1 MLSLKIYQI
10 ITYIIRPFF
19 FIFFCIRILN
29 NKEEKGK
36 FYERKGFSR
45 NKRPPGKLIWIHA
58 ASVGETLSAI
68 PLIEGL
74 LSFSSNYNILLTTGT
89 KTSKNLVIERNLKRV
104 IHQYF
109 PWDAKTYCDRF
120 LNNWR
125 PDIAIFLE
133 SEIWPNH
140 LIQIKKRGIP
150 IVLVN
155 ARMTEKSKV
164 RWLKFKKTISHLL
177 SIFSLIISQDNTSKK
192 RLEELGAKDTLIYG
206 NLKHDSD
213 ILPVNSRIFSQFE
226 ISCSGRNILVA
237 SSTHI
242 GEELRVLKI
251 FKNLLPSIPNLLL
264 VLAPRHPD
272 RRNDVIDEIKK
283 AGFFTS
289 DFILRSN
296 SLNFDKNTKIFILD
310 SIGELG
316 YFYKKA
322 NSVILGGAFKK
333 LGGHNPIEPAR
344 FGNAI
349 FTGGNFYNFEE
360 EYNNLVECNG
370 AKVLK
375 DDRDIE
381 IIKDADLVKKMAINS
396 KIYAESL
403 GGAADKIVLK
413 IVGLLNENQ

>member
-1 MLSLKIYQI
+1 M
-10 ITYIIRPFF
+10 
-19 FIFFCIRILN
+19 
-29 NKEEKGK
+29 
-36 FYERKGFSR
+36 
-45 NKRPPGKLIWIHA
+45 
-58 ASVGETLSAI
+58 
-68 PLIEGL
+68 
-74 LSFSSNYNILLTTGT
+74 
-89 KTSKNLVIERNLKRV
+89 
-104 IHQYF
+104 
-109 PWDAKTYCDRF
+109 
-120 LNNWR
+120 
-125 PDIAIFLE
+125 
-133 SEIWPNH
+133 
-140 LIQIKKRGIP
+140 
-150 IVLVN
+150 
-155 ARMTEKSKV
+155 
-164 RWLKFKKTISHLL
+164 
-177 SIFSLIISQDNTSKK
+177 
-192 RLEELGAKDTLIYG
+192 
-206 NLKHDSD
+206 
-213 ILPVNSRIFSQFE
+213 
-226 ISCSGRNILVA
+226 
-237 SSTHI
+237 
-242 GEELRVLKI
+242 
-251 FKNLLPSIPNLLL
+251 LL

-272 RRNDVIDEIKK
+272 RRNDVIEEIKK

-349 FTGGNFYNFEE
+349 FTGVNFYNFEE